1 MGRSG
6 PAFLAY
12 PNFLRVYLE
21 WNKSFVYATTA
32 AYLATRID
40 GQPKMTVR
48 GKIPSLSVPEMKALQ
63 EQLAQ
68 RGHAVGKIDGV
79 LGAKTRL
86 AVREEQKKLG
96 LPADSYPTAELL
108 RALRGADR
116 P

>member
-1 MGRSG
+1 M
-6 PAFLAY
+6 L
-12 PNFLRVYLE
+12 LRALKDLE
-21 WNKSFVYATTA
+21 S
-32 AYLATRID
+32 
-40 GQPKMTVR
+40 
-48 GKIPSLSVPEMKALQ
+48 E
-63 EQLAQ
+63 
-68 RGHAVGKIDGV
+68 HAVGKIDGV